1 MSSTALNG
9 KRKSIIGPDDY
20 DTEANKKP
28 TLSIYDLLYTY
39 FNETTTDEENYI
51 NEVSNYFNMLNE
63 PPDTC
68 PNLPDVKKVVN
79 TNKDL
84 SVGQQIYVKGSEDIY
99 IITAIANNNTD
110 ITIKPVNTIAT
121 RINDNDKQD
130 TDADGATINI
140 NLIEN
145 IININPDSLHIDPN
159 YLAKINTTN
168 ANDFDN
174 STKEGLILKIKYY
187 KTKITICR
195 IKIKRYNI
203 VPRDNS
209 LAKQNEERNLKTY
222 QDKLNETIG
231 RLASISDSGQVNFIN
246 DIKKVFRGLYGIG
259 NMSNTLDFFNDNIFK
274 FFFGEIDP
282 ETKDVIIKKYIILMD
297 CLSVIGVA
305 GIVNS
310 TNLLLNGRDPR
321 SGWVY
326 FCIKTFIITISRTIP
341 QPIKAGFINY
351 ALLPCIGYYLST
363 NMDTLYLITNSIITN
378 SIITNS
384 SLANFFEYILCGLNN
399 ASNIGVN
406 RIEDDDQATIMTN
419 NTNNTNISEVS
430 EKTIETLKSFST
442 FPSLSIQSL
451 YDSQEIINIDD
462 DNNTIETTYGEE
474 LSDLIKTQGKTILN
488 DDDDDSTI
496 ETKKTDNSQI
506 PSQVLEGGKIKRS
519 RMTKKHKR
527 MTIRGSKKSKK
538 MKGGKRTRST
548 KKRRVVRRKKC
559 NNTKRR

>member
-1 MSSTALNG
+1 MSSTALIG
-9 KRKSIIGPDDY
+9 KRKSIIGPDDDDDD
-20 DTEANKKP
+20 DTVVNKKQ
-28 TLSIYDLLYTY
+28 TLSIYESL
-39 FNETTTDEENYI
+39 F
-51 NEVSNYFNMLNE
+51 NYFNDDNDNE
-63 PPDTC
+63 DYIREVSYYFDSVVADTC
-68 PNLPDVKKVVN
+68 SNLPDVKKVVN

-99 IITAIANNNTD
+99 IITAIANNNNTD

-121 RINDNDKQD
+121 RINDNPDD
-130 TDADGATINI
+130 DDDETINI

-159 YLAKINTTN
+159 YLAKINITN

-174 STKEGLILKIKYY
+174 DTKEGLILKIKYY

-274 FFFGEIDP
+274 FFFGEIVP
-282 ETKDVIIKKYIILMD
+282 ETKDVIIRKYIILMD
-297 CLSVIGVA
+297 CLSVIGIT

-326 FCIKTFIITISRTIP
+326 FCIKTFITNISRTIP
-341 QPIKAGFINY
+341 QPIKAGFKNY
-351 ALLPCIGYYLST
+351 ALLPCISYYLCT
-363 NMDTLYLITNSIITN
+363 NMDTLYLITNN
-378 SIITNS
+378 
-384 SLANFFEYILCGLNN
+384 SLAIFFEYILCGLNKVRILN
-399 ASNIGVN
+399 NESNVGVN
-406 RIEDDDQATIMTN
+406 RIDERIDDNDDASSVSRSTI
-419 NTNNTNISEVS
+419 
-430 EKTIETLKSFST
+430 KSIST

-451 YDSQEIINIDD
+451 YNSQQIINIDD
-462 DNNTIETTYGEE
+462 DNNTIKTTYGDE
-474 LSDLIKTQGKTILN
+474 LSNDLIKTQGKTILN
-488 DDDDDSTI
+488 DDDNSTI
-496 ETKKTDNSQI
+496 ETEKTYNSQI
-506 PSQVLEGGKIKRS
+506 SSQISEGSKLPEGGKIKRS
-519 RMTKKHKR
+519 RLTKKQKR
-527 MTIRGSKKSKK
+527 MTIRGSKRSKK

-548 KKRRVVRRKKC
+548 KKRRVVPRKKC